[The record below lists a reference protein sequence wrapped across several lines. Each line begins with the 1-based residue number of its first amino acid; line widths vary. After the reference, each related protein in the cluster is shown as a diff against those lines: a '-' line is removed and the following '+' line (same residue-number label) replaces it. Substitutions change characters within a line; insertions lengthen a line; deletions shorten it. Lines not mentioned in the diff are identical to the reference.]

1 MRLTSLQ
8 ELLHSKSDLDKS
20 GEDTRSVVTPRTR
33 TIFSKIFL
41 IFTFLAVL
49 FLAGLALL
57 VTAPITASAVLTIS
71 PVTWNVIGLDSNTP
85 ATGPYRFP
93 VGARIC
99 STEATTNVGVTW
111 GWDSANANIELRSG
125 SQNPI
130 TITAITAG
138 GCADAYFE
146 VEINRTAVPAPY
158 DTVRAYHITA
168 TNGSST
174 VSTSTPRELYV
185 EHLISQ
191 NRNGITD
198 IKLNGASIPAG
209 GTMSLMVGNTYT
221 IELDGFTATQGYNQ
235 LESFINF
242 PNTIFQVLAVTT
254 TYSANNSPYVSTPND
269 KLYSDACRWDSDSSS
284 PTYRSCVGGDYKAG
298 GTVVIQYLV
307 KIIATASGSQTL
319 NTLLYDF
326 SGSSYHYNSDY
337 STGTRLVTIVSP
349 SSLTLQKSFS
359 PKSIAPNDTSVM
371 TFKISN
377 PTTEIVSGINFTD
390 TLRGGV
396 VVSSTTGLTYSG
408 CGASPLPAS
417 ISANATNLA
426 FSDITLNPNSICT
439 ISLNVTAPSAGSY
452 PNTTG
457 HLFIYGTTDTGNYG
471 NDTLTISS
479 TSAPTCIPQ
488 TLAYWNFSGASVPPT
503 YTTKASNVM
512 IASTWFTPNGSNSQ
526 IDTSNFY
533 SSPSS
538 WSAAGFQKNQ
548 TYTSNTLPYFEFTLD
563 TSKYS
568 NAAISLRAATSN
580 NWLETPTL
588 KVWSSADG
596 GSSLVATNPA
606 TVTIAGTGAWSAANV
621 FTATTTGA
629 YTTTFR
635 INVEGA
641 NAAASSSILFLDDV
655 TITGCGIPSPAPTIS
670 KSFSPSIIPT
680 NTISTL
686 TFTIANTQ
694 TGNANLANVIF
705 TDTLPTGLQ
714 VVNLPGN
721 STSGSGC
728 SGITFAPTI
737 GSRIFSYQ
745 AITMTAG
752 TTCTAS
758 VNVQAT
764 RAGQFDNVS
773 DFIRSDTSGINQ
785 TSSGYATASLTA
797 IAPPALQKSF
807 SPASIYTAS
816 SSKSPYTSTLAFHI
830 TNPNL
835 SSSLSGIVFTDTLP
849 SGISVSPSGVTS
861 TCGGSLSSPLTST
874 VLFSGGSLAPNSSC
888 SFSVVV
894 TGTTAGTYTNT
905 TTAITSIEGGTGN
918 VAVASIQVQNP
929 MTLLGLNKQVSTD
942 GLSWF
947 KSVGLVLPHDVWY
960 KFTVSNDGEVDLSD
974 IQVTDPNVDLSSC
987 VWPSSLAVGAFAS
1000 CTVKISIASVPSPN
1014 PFPNTATANASNLVP
1029 ARVIT
1034 STALYGT
1041 ESITLTK
1048 NVTETYF
1055 TQIGDILHYSYVVT
1069 NTGGYPL
1076 LGPVT
1081 ISDTKTT
1088 VSCPTAKSIG
1098 DLDDWFDPG
1107 EKIVCT
1113 ASYQVVE
1120 GDVNAKLVTNTA
1132 FASAGGVSSPT
1143 VDKTVRL
1150 APPDLVI
1157 NKSDG
1162 GASTTP
1168 SGTITYTLSYSNT
1181 GTTPATGVI
1190 ITETVPANTTFNA
1203 VASTANWNCLPNT
1216 SENSVCTMSIGSLA
1230 GNAKGSVNF
1239 VVIVANPVLTGVTQ
1253 ITNTAIIADD
1263 GTKGADP
1270 TPANNSSTDTTPVT
1284 TINLAISKTD
1294 GGVSSTP
1301 GATLVYTL
1309 TYTNTGTS
1317 SASGVVITETVP
1329 ANTTYA
1335 GGGEWACSPD
1345 NTAGSKCL
1353 KSINT
1358 VAGNSIGYTTRFTLT
1373 VANPLPVGTTQVSN
1387 TAMIGDDGKHG
1398 SDLDSSNN
1406 SASDTTSLNG
1416 FTHNLTISKTD
1427 GGASVTPGGTIAYTI
1442 RYTNTG
1448 NIGVTNVK
1456 ITDTIPANTTFNSG
1470 ASDAS
1475 WVCGATNCLATIG
1488 TLAGNTSSSIV
1499 IAFQVAGTLLGDVTS
1514 ISNTVTIGDDGV
1526 NGAESNTGD
1535 NLATD
1540 TTPIAGA
1547 LPVLSLSKTD
1557 GGISTT
1563 PGSVVVYTLS
1573 YTNTGNTGA
1582 TNVTLKE
1589 TVPANTKYT
1598 GGSGWTCSPNIEA
1611 GSACTR
1617 NVGTVNG
1624 GNASGTATF
1633 TVTVASILPAGTSTL
1648 TNTTSIT
1655 STQTPVSISGTD
1667 TTPVNATHDL
1677 TIGKIHT
1684 PATITPGGLITFTLR
1699 YTNTGNIDVNNV
1711 LLTEYVPNNTTF
1723 VGTNVWSCLP
1733 GAAARTLCQ
1742 FNTGS
1747 LAANN
1752 SNATS
1757 FVVRVAN
1764 SLPSGAIAITNTVGI
1779 NDDGASGAESNTNN
1793 NSADDSVPVTSTHDL
1808 VITQTDGGVSAFS
1821 NSIITYTLTYT
1832 NTGNIGTTNVVI
1844 TDTVPNDTAFFGPAS
1859 MWTGCSSGAVSGTI
1873 CTLNVGSMDS
1883 GVSGSTQFAVR
1894 VNNPPSPGITTITS
1908 TVRIGDDGKSGVE
1921 SNLTNNVYTVTT
1933 PLANN
1938 LPDLVLVKIPITT
1951 TVAPGSLLTYTL
1963 AFSNVG
1969 GIAAPS
1975 AKITDVVPANTT
1987 FVSAQSTAGWSC
1999 APNNNANSTCTFDL
2013 TPNPLP
2019 AGTSSSLKFVVM
2031 VSNTIASGV
2040 TQIVNSARIS
2050 DSGANG
2056 ADPTPGNNASSASA
2070 AIAAINPDLL
2080 LTQTHTGNPIAGQAL
2095 TYVLQVTNLGPG
2107 STTGPI
2113 TLTDT
2118 LPNGVTF
2125 SGAYGTGWTCGSP
2138 SSLSASSLLNPT
2150 AIPSR
2155 VTTVIPSRTITPT
2168 FTATSIAA
2176 SLKMSQTATS
2186 TLTPLPSATNTAIKS
2201 TATITP
2207 TNTATK
2213 VSASPT
2219 ATSTTK
2225 SSPTITP
2232 TVAVTATIK
2241 SSSLEPR
2248 LVSIA
2253 FAPTMT
2259 TTNVITSSTNAV
2271 TPTATTMPSV
2281 TRTATTTTVPASRTA
2296 TATAIPASPT
2306 ATRAAT
2312 NVPATAT
2319 VAPSTTATVMATAAK
2334 AITTTVTTKVVPSPT
2349 PTYTATPSPTATKT
2363 VLKANAPVVAN
2374 AQTVQCV
2381 YNNLLPI
2388 NQTTTLYITVIV
2400 GPNQGTTLVNSAFVS
2415 TAGDT
2420 IISNNSAGETLV
2432 TLAVVSNPAPA
2443 EVPEGDTLLLLGGG
2457 LSGLGVWLRYQWS
2470 KRKRGV

>member
-1 MRLTSLQ
+1 MPLTPLQ
-8 ELLHSKSDLDKS
+8 DLFQAKSDLDKWT
-20 GEDTRSVVTPRTR
+20 ENTHSVLTPRPR
-33 TIFSKIFL
+33 KIFGKIFL
-41 IFTFLAVL
+41 VFTFLAIVVL
-49 FLAGLALL
+49 VSLALL
-57 VTAPITASAVLTIS
+57 ATAPITASAVLTIT
-71 PVTWNVIGLDSNTP
+71 PVTWNVVGLDSNTP
-85 ATGPYRFP
+85 TTGPYRFP

-99 STEATTNVGVTW
+99 STEATTNVVATW
-111 GWDSANANIELRSG
+111 VWDSENTNIQLRGG

-146 VEINRTAVPAPY
+146 VEINRTAVPTPY

-168 TNGSST
+168 TDGSST
-174 VSTSTPRELYV
+174 VSTPTPRELYV

-209 GTMSLMVGNTYT
+209 GNMSLMVGNTYT

-242 PNTIFQVLAVTT
+242 PNTIFLVLAVTT

-284 PTYRSCVGGDYKAG
+284 PTYRSCIGGDYKAG

-307 KIIATASGSQTL
+307 KIIAMASGSQTL

-349 SSLTLQKSFS
+349 SSLTLQKAFS

-377 PTTEIVSGINFTD
+377 PTTEIVSGVHFTD
-390 TLRGGV
+390 TLHGGV
-396 VVSSTTGLTYSG
+396 VVSSTTGLTFTG
-408 CGASPLPAS
+408 CGSNPLPAS
-417 ISANATNLA
+417 ISANATNLS
-426 FSDITLNPNSICT
+426 FSNITLNPNSICT

-457 HLFIYGTTDTGNYG
+457 HLFIYGSTDTGNYG
-471 NDTLTISS
+471 TDTLTVSS

-488 TLAYWNFSGASVPPT
+488 TLATWNFSGVSVPPT

-512 IASTWFTPNGSNSQ
+512 IASTLFTPNGSNYSQ

-538 WSAAGFQKNQ
+538 WSAAGFQKNL
-548 TYTSNTLPYFEFTLD
+548 TYVSSTLPYFEFTVD

-568 NAAISLRAATSN
+568 NVAISLRAATNSS
-580 NWLETPTL
+580 WESAASMV
-588 KVWSSADG
+588 KVWSSAD
-596 GSSLVATNPA
+596 SSSIVATIPA
-606 TVTIAGTGAWSAANV
+606 TSTISQAWSTANV
-621 FTATTTGA
+621 FTATTTGS

-635 INVEGA
+635 INAEGA
-641 NAAASSSILFLDDV
+641 NAAASSSTLFLDDV

-670 KSFSPSIIPT
+670 KSFSPSVIPT

-714 VVNLPGN
+714 VANPPGN
-721 STSGSGC
+721 SISGSGC
-728 SGITFAPTI
+728 SGITFAPTG
-737 GSRIFSYQ
+737 GSSIFSYK

-785 TSSGYATASLTA
+785 TASGYATASLTA
-797 IAPPALQKSF
+797 IAPPSLQKSF

-816 SSKSPYTSTLAFHI
+816 STKSPYTSTLAFQI

-835 SSSLSGIVFTDTLP
+835 SNSLSGIVFTDTLP
-849 SGISVSPSGVTS
+849 SGVTIATSGPTS
-861 TCGGSLSSPLTST
+861 TCGGSLLTTSPST
-874 VLFSGGSLAPNSSC
+874 IVFSGGSLDQNKTCA
-888 SFSVVV
+888 FSVVV
-894 TGTTAGTYTNT
+894 TGTTTGTYTNT
-905 TTAITSIEGGTGN
+905 TTSILSTEGGTGN
-918 VAVASIQVQNP
+918 AGVASIQVQNP

-942 GLSWF
+942 GLAWF
-947 KSVGLVLPHDVWY
+947 KSVGLVLPHDLLY

-974 IQVTDPNVDLSSC
+974 IQVTDPNINLSSC
-987 VWPSSLAVGAFAS
+987 GWPSSLAVGAFAS
-1000 CTVKISIASVPSPN
+1000 CTVTITVASVPSPN

-1055 TQIGDILHYSYVVT
+1055 TQIGDILHYSYGVT

-1088 VSCPTAKSIG
+1088 VSCPTVKSIG

-1107 EKIVCT
+1107 EKVVCT

-1120 GDVNAKLVTNTA
+1120 GDVNAKLVTNA
-1132 FASAGGVSSPT
+1132 AIANVGGVSSPT
-1143 VDKTVRL
+1143 VDRTVRL

-1157 NKSDG
+1157 IKSDG

-1203 VASTANWNCLPNT
+1203 TASTANWNCLPNT

-1230 GNAKGSVNF
+1230 GSAKGSVNF
-1239 VVIVANPVLTGVTQ
+1239 VVTVANPVLASVTQ
-1253 ITNTAIIADD
+1253 ITNTAMIADD

-1284 TINLAISKTD
+1284 RINLAISKTD
-1294 GGVSSTP
+1294 GGVSATP

-1309 TYTNTGTS
+1309 IYTNTGTS

-1329 ANTTYA
+1329 ANTTYS
-1335 GGGEWACSPD
+1335 GGAEWTCSPD
-1345 NTAGSKCL
+1345 NTVGSKCL
-1353 KSINT
+1353 KNISA
-1358 VAGNSIGYTTRFTLT
+1358 VAGNSIGYITRFTLT
-1373 VANPLPVGTTQVSN
+1373 VASPLLAGTTQIAN
-1387 TAMIGDDGKHG
+1387 TAIIGDDGKHG

-1416 FTHNLTISKTD
+1416 VTHNLTISKTD

-1456 ITDTIPANTTFNSG
+1456 ITDTIPANTTFDSG

-1488 TLAGNTSSSIV
+1488 TLAGNTSGSIA
-1499 IAFQVAGTLLGDVTS
+1499 IAFQVAGTLPSQVTS
-1514 ISNTVTIGDDGV
+1514 ISNTVTIGEDGV
-1526 NGAESNTGD
+1526 NGAESNPGD

-1547 LPVLSLSKTD
+1547 LPILSISKTD

-1563 PGSVVVYTLS
+1563 PSSVVVYTLN

-1582 TNVTLKE
+1582 TNVTLRE
-1589 TVPANTKYT
+1589 TVPANTTYT
-1598 GGSGWTCSPNIEA
+1598 GGSVWTCSPNTNA
-1611 GSACTR
+1611 GSVCTR
-1617 NVGTVNG
+1617 NVGTVDG
-1624 GNASGTATF
+1624 GNVSGTATF
-1633 TVTVASILPAGTSTL
+1633 TVTVASTLPAGTSTL
-1648 TNTTSIT
+1648 TNTSSIT
-1655 STQTPVSISGTD
+1655 STQTPVSVSGTD

-1684 PATITPGGLITFTLR
+1684 PMTITPGSLITFTLR

-1711 LLTEYVPNNTTF
+1711 LLTEYVPTNTTF
-1723 VGTNVWSCLP
+1723 VGTNVWNCLV
-1733 GAAARTLCQ
+1733 GAKAGDLCQ

-1752 SNATS
+1752 SNTTS
-1757 FVVRVAN
+1757 FVVRVAS
-1764 SLPSGAIAITNTVGI
+1764 SLPSGTTAITNTVSI

-1793 NSADDSVPVTSTHDL
+1793 NSADASVPVTSTHDL
-1808 VITQTDGGVSAFS
+1808 VITQTDGGISAFS

-1844 TDTVPNDTAFFGPAS
+1844 TDTVPNDTTFLGPAA
-1859 MWTGCSSGAVSGTI
+1859 MWTGCSSGAIAGTV
-1873 CTLNVGSMDS
+1873 CTQNVGSLTA
-1883 GVSGSTQFAVR
+1883 GASGSTQFAVR
-1894 VNNPPSPGITTITS
+1894 VNNAPSPGVTTITS

-1921 SNLTNNVYTVTT
+1921 SNLANNVYTVTT

-1951 TVAPGSLLTYTL
+1951 TVTPGSLLTYTL

-1987 FVSAQSTAGWSC
+1987 FMSAQSTAGWSC

-2019 AGTSSSLKFVVM
+2019 SGTSSSVKFVVM
-2031 VSNTIASGV
+2031 ISNTIASGG
-2040 TQIVNSARIS
+2040 TQITNSARIS

-2056 ADPTPGNNASSASA
+2056 ADPTPGNNSSSASVS
-2070 AIAAINPDLL
+2070 IATINPDLL
-2080 LTQTHTGNPIAGQAL
+2080 LTQTHTGNPIVGQAL

-2138 SSLSASSLLNPT
+2138 GSLSASSLLNPT
-2150 AIPSR
+2150 AVPSR
-2155 VTTVIPSRTITPT
+2155 ATTIIPSRTITPT
-2168 FTATSIAA
+2168 FTATSVAA
-2176 SLKMSQTATS
+2176 SLKMTQTATS
-2186 TLTPLPSATNTAIKS
+2186 TLTPIPSLTNTAIKP
-2201 TATITP
+2201 TATVTS
-2207 TNTATK
+2207 TNTVPK
-2213 VSASPT
+2213 VLASPT
-2219 ATSTTK
+2219 ATSVTK

-2232 TVAVTATIK
+2232 TVGVTATVK
-2241 SSSLEPR
+2241 SSLLEPR

-2253 FAPTMT
+2253 YAPTMT

-2281 TRTATTTTVPASRTA
+2281 TRTATAITVPASPTV

-2319 VAPSTTATVMATAAK
+2319 VAPSATATVMATAVK
-2334 AITTTVTTKVVPSPT
+2334 AITNTVTTKVMPSST
-2349 PTYTATPSPTATKT
+2349 PTHTATASATATKT
-2363 VLKANAPVVAN
+2363 VLKANAPVAVS

-2400 GPNQGTTLVNSAFVS
+2400 GPNQGTALVNSASVS
-2415 TAGDT
+2415 TSGDT
-2420 IISNNSAGETLV
+2420 IVSNNSAGETLV
-2432 TLAVVSNPAPA
+2432 ALAAVSNFAPA

-2457 LSGLGVWLRYQWS
+2457 LSGLSVWLRYQWN
-2470 KRKRGV
+2470 KRKRTS